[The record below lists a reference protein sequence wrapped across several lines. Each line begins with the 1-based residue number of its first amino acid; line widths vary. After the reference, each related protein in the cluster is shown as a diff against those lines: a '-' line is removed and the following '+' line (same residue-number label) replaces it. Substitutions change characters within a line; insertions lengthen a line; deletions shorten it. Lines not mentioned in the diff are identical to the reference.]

1 MFFCLLFHAC
11 NLFYVMLLQKHII
24 YVNRVLKDS
33 NTVSENLSLLTLF
46 SVSDS
51 QNIGNSKDV

>member
-1 MFFCLLFHAC
+1 
-11 NLFYVMLLQKHII
+11 MLLQKHII
-24 YVNRVLKDS
+24 YVSRVLKDS
-33 NTVSENLSLLTLF
+33 NTESENLSLLTPF